1 MSLEK
6 QNALEQSRSGGKESG
21 VLDPLTRT
29 LMSYEDDDDLT
40 GRIDSIF
47 DR

>member
-1 MSLEK
+1 VSLEK
-6 QNALEQSRSGGKESG
+6 QNALEQSGSGGKESG

-29 LMSYEDDDDLT
+29 LMSYEDDQDLK
-40 GRIDSIF
+40 GRIDGIF